1 MNRSQRFA
9 KTEKR
14 KLYLIKYNEENRE
27 KINAYQREWARNNPE
42 KVKAKAA
49 KHLKLHPEMNAAK
62 SQKRRARERNCK
74 TFFVTKK
81 ELTRLYNQPCNFCG
95 SKEDPTLDHCIPLIR
110 GGDHSIGNLQTL
122 CRPCN
127 SGKRHKT
134 NMEWRMYKLQ
144 SDKGDQIN
152 G

>member
-42 KVKAKAA
+42 KVKANAA
-49 KHLKLHPEMNAAK
+49 KHIKLHPEMNAAK
-62 SQKRRARERNCK
+62 SHLRRAREKNCK
-74 TFFVTKK
+74 TFLVTKK
-81 ELTRLYNQPCNFCG
+81 EIKHLYEKPCNYCG
-95 SKEDPTLDHCIPLIR
+95 KTEEQTLDHCIPLAR

-122 CRPCN
+122 CKSCN
-127 SGKRHKT
+127 SAKRHKT
-134 NMEWRMYKLQ
+134 NMEWRMYNLR
-144 SDKGDQIN
+144 N
-152 G
+152 RER